1 LDGEPGSSQ
10 FLYIEIPDRRIAKSG
25 MTGRTQAAHLSKMSD
40 EPSRQMEM

>member
-1 LDGEPGSSQ
+1 LDGEPGISQ
-10 FLYIEIPDRRIAKSG
+10 FLYIEIPDRRVAKSG